1 MSFTLILNGD
11 AREVPIYTETER
23 VDSTSVHDP
32 LATELRDVASFM
44 YSITEQAGFL
54 NEHDGCIYEYDVFF
68 QDDSNPCLSFA
79 NFTTSCTFAD
89 DDRTAYAGKTFE
101 MKRRCR

>member
-32 LATELRDVASFM
+32 LATELRDVPSFM
-44 YSITEQAGFL
+44 WSITEQEGFL
-54 NEHDGCIYEYDVFF
+54 NEHDVCIYEYDVFF
-68 QDDSNPCLSFA
+68 QDNSNEPCLSFA
-79 NFTTSCTFAD
+79 DWSCIFAD
-89 DDRTAYAGKTFE
+89 DDRAAYAGKTFV
-101 MKRRCR
+101 MRRCR

>member
-23 VDSTSVHDP
+23 VDPTSSHDP
-32 LATELRDVASFM
+32 LATELRDVPSFM

-54 NEHDGCIYEYDVFF
+54 NEHDVCIYEYDVFF
-68 QDDSNPCLSFA
+68 QDDSNRPCLSFA
-79 NFTTSCTFAD
+79 DWSCTFAD
-89 DDRTAYAGKTFE
+89 DDRTAYNGKTFV
-101 MKRRCR
+101 MRRCR